1 MSCSEDATLL
11 ESASVFI
18 KCGQLIG
25 DFGYGPLLVR
35 WHLATVPGRPVVPE
49 EMFNW
54 AQSGQES
61 AKPNLWKEQRGETE
75 RFSDVGGRS

>member
-1 MSCSEDATLL
+1 ML
-11 ESASVFI
+11 ESATVFV

-25 DFGYGPLLVR
+25 DFGYEPLLVR
-35 WHLATVPGRPVVPE
+35 WHFATVPGRPVVPE

-61 AKPNLWKEQRGETE
+61 AKPNLWKEQRGATE
-75 RFSDVGGRS
+75 SVSDVGGRS